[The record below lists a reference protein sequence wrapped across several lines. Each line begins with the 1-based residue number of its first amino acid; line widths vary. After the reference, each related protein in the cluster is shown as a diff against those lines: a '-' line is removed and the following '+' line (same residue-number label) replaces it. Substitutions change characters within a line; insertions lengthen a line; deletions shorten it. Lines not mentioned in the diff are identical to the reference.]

1 MELPEEPDEE
11 LVPLEEPLVD
21 VELVPLVLGAGVAV
35 GATVVVCGGLELVLT
50 GAYEVPGA
58 G

>member
-1 MELPEEPDEE
+1 
-11 LVPLEEPLVD
+11 VPL
-21 VELVPLVLGAGVAV
+21 PLVLPLPELGAIAVGLGVVV
-35 GATVVVCGGLELVLT
+35 GATVVVGAGVEDVLT

>member
-1 MELPEEPDEE
+1 M
-11 LVPLEEPLVD
+11 PLEEP
-21 VELVPLVLGAGVAV
+21 VPVVGAVAAGVVV
-35 GATVVVCGGLELVLT
+35 GVTVVVGAGGGAVVLT

>member
-1 MELPEEPDEE
+1 VVLPEEPDDD
-11 LVPLEEPLVD
+11 PLLLE
-21 VELVPLVLGAGVAV
+21 VPLVLGAVAADVVV
-35 GATVVVCGGLELVLT
+35 GATVVVGAGVELVLT